1 MAKYKIYGNL
11 DITGDIVE
19 LDDDMTDEEIEQEL
33 WEYVSDKMDW
43 NFRRVEEDER
53 N

>member
-1 MAKYKIYGNL
+1 
-11 DITGDIVE
+11 
-19 LDDDMTDEEIEQEL
+19 MTDEEIEQEL